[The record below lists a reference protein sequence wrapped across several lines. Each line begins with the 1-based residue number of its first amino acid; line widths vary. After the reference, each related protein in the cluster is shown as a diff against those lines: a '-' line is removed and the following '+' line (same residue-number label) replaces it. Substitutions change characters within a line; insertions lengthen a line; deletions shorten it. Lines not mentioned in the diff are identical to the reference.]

1 VPAFLDQAGAPAER
15 LRQHAQL
22 AGYRLD
28 VTILLAFPAGR
39 LDAQQNAAPLSLSSL
54 PSMAGIAPP
63 RSSRIVIRPP
73 MP

>member
-1 VPAFLDQAGAPAER
+1 VPAFLDQAGVPAER

-39 LDAQQNAAPLSLSSL
+39 LDAQQNAAPSLSSR
-54 PSMAGIAPP
+54 PSMAGIVRPW
-63 RSSRIVIRPP
+63 SSRTVIRPP